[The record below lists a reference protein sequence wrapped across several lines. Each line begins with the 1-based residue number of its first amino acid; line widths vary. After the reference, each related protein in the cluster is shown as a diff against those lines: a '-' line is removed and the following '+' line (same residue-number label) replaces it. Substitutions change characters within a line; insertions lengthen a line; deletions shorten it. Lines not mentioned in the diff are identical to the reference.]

1 MIAKAN
7 AKAASSKRHAKVEF
21 LGFNFDEFGAAEAL
35 DEVIHRVGNPNF
47 FYVVTPNVDHVVG
60 LNRSQD
66 TTFLNAFEHADMTLC
81 DSRILS
87 LLAGKSALSLKA
99 VPGSDLTRQ
108 LLATMGTVWRCAII
122 GGDDALY
129 AHIVRMF
136 PQHHWTQHQPP
147 MGVRRSD
154 AARSKIA
161 DFVEHADADIIFFAI
176 GSPQSEICCYEI
188 AQRGRARGVA
198 LCIGASLEFIT
209 GVKKRAPLW
218 IQRAS
223 LEWLHRLM
231 SEPRR
236 LGRRYLVEGPNIF
249 LIYRRWSKVRAA
261 RRHDGSGSNPSAG
274 Q

>member
-1 MIAKAN
+1 MTSKAN
-7 AKAASSKRHAKVEF
+7 AKVIASESRGKIEF
-21 LGFNFDEFGAAEAL
+21 LGLHFDDVRASAAL
-35 DEVIHRVGNPNF
+35 DEVKQRIGKPAF

-66 TTFLNAFEHADMTLC
+66 SAFLNAYKHADMTLC

-87 LLAGKSALSLKA
+87 LLASRTGLRLTA

-108 LLATMGTVWRCAII
+108 LLATCGSVWRCAVI
-122 GGDDALY
+122 GGDDVLH
-129 AHIVRMF
+129 AHIARMF
-136 PQHHWTQHQPP
+136 PQHQWTHHQPP

-154 AARSKIA
+154 AARLKIIE
-161 DFVEHADADIIFFAI
+161 FVENADADVIFFAI

-209 GVKKRAPLW
+209 GAKKRAPSW

-223 LEWLHRLM
+223 LEWLYRLM
-231 SEPRR
+231 SEPGR
-236 LGRRYLVEGPNIF
+236 LGRRYLVKGPNIF
-249 LIYRRWSKVRAA
+249 LIYRRWRSLRVA
-261 RRHDGSGSNPSAG
+261 RRRDVSGSNPSAG